1 MLYHMVLYQQNG
13 ITSSSGS
20 TYSKA
25 SRLAG
30 DNELYM
36 PRHGIL
42 TNAWLDPCLSQLI
55 TCLKIFIKTW

>member
-1 MLYHMVLYQQNG
+1 MVLYQQNG

-42 TNAWLDPCLSQLI
+42 TNA
-55 TCLKIFIKTW
+55 